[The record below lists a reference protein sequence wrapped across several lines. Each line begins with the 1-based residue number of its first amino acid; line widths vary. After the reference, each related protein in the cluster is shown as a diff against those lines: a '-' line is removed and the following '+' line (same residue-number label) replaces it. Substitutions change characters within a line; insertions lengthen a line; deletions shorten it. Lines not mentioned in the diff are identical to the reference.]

1 MKEIRTEIEIV
12 APAERVWAVVTD
24 FDRYGEWNSF
34 ITRAVGRL
42 VPGEKLAVTIHPPGG
57 RAVTFRPTVTA
68 VEPGRRVVWLGHL
81 GIRGIFDG
89 EHIQEVEPISPG
101 RTRYV
106 QRENLSGVLVP
117 FVGGILRKTE
127 AGFRRMNEQL
137 KERAES

>member
-81 GIRGIFDG
+81 GIRGVFDG

-137 KERAES
+137 KGRAES